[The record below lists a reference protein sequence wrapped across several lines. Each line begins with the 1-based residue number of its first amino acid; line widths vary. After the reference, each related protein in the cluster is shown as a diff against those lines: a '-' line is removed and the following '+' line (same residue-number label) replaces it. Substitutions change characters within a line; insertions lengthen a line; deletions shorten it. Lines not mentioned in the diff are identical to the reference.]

1 MRRWVTVIARLAAT
15 LTMLAATAAVS
26 NAHASQVAAE
36 PSAVSVVLD
45 QTDLTVGPGEQFRI
59 ESTLH
64 NSGDSQSGLIAH
76 LNILGADPDIY
87 VDPEDWSTERTQLLD
102 ELPAADTTQLSW
114 TVRAIDSG
122 ELILYVAVSRPGADS
137 VAVSG
142 PLHVTVT
149 GRRVVNPENVVP
161 LVMATPVAVLA
172 LLGLTL
178 FRRRRHR

>member
-15 LTMLAATAAVS
+15 VTMVVVAAAVS
-26 NAHASQVAAE
+26 TAHASQVDSE
-36 PSAVSVVLD
+36 PSAVSIELD
-45 QTDLTVGPGEQFRI
+45 QTDLTVGPGEQFSI
-59 ESTLH
+59 ESTLQ

-87 VDPEDWSTERTQLLD
+87 VDPEDWSTERTQFLD
-102 ELPAADTTQLSW
+102 ELPAGETTQLSW

-122 ELILYVAVSRPGADS
+122 ELLLYVAVSRPGAES

-161 LVMATPVAVLA
+161 LVMATPLAVLA

-178 FRRRRHR
+178 VRRWRHR

>member
-1 MRRWVTVIARLAAT
+1 MRRWVAVVAPLAAT
-15 LTMLAATAAVS
+15 LAVVVAAVS
-26 NAHASQVAAE
+26 TAHASQVDAE
-36 PSAVSVVLD
+36 PSDVSVELD
-45 QTDLTVGPGEQFRI
+45 QTDLTVGPGEQFSI

-64 NSGDSQSGLIAH
+64 NSGDSQAGLIAH

-87 VDPEDWSTERTQLLD
+87 VDPEDWSTQRTQFLD
-102 ELPAADTTQLSW
+102 ELPAGDTIPVSW

-122 ELILYVAVSRPGADS
+122 ELILYVAVSRPGAES

-161 LVMATPVAVLA
+161 LVMATPLAVLA
-172 LLGLTL
+172 VLGLTL
-178 FRRRRHR
+178 IRRLRHR

>member
-1 MRRWVTVIARLAAT
+1 MRWWVTVIAGLVAT
-15 LTMLAATAAVS
+15 LTMVVATAAVS
-26 NAHASQVAAE
+26 TAHASQVDAE
-36 PSAVSVVLD
+36 PSAVSVELD
-45 QTDLTVGPGEQFRI
+45 KTDLTVGPGEQFGI

-64 NSGDSQSGLIAH
+64 NSGDTQSGLIAH

-87 VDPEDWSTERTQLLD
+87 VDPEDWSTQRTQFLD
-102 ELPAADTTQLSW
+102 ELPAGDTTQVSW

-122 ELILYVAVSRPGADS
+122 KLILYVAVSRPGAES

-178 FRRRRHR
+178 VRRRRHR

>member
-1 MRRWVTVIARLAAT
+1 MVAAAVTVPA
-15 LTMLAATAAVS
+15 
-26 NAHASQVAAE
+26 AHAGQADAS
-36 PSAVSVVLD
+36 PSAVSVELD
-45 QTDLTVGPGEQFRI
+45 ETELTVGPGEQFSF
-59 ESTLH
+59 ESTLR

-87 VDPEDWSTERTQLLD
+87 VDPEDWSTRRTQFLD
-102 ELPAADTTQLSW
+102 ELPAGDSTQLTW

-122 ELILYVAVSRPGADS
+122 KLIMYVAVSSPDADG

-149 GRRVVNPENVVP
+149 GQRVVNPRNVVP

-178 FRRRRHR
+178 VRRRRHR